1 MASLSIPKHRIIQRR
16 GIKMA
21 KEQPVHLDR
30 IGRRVDV
37 GDIIAVADFNGLML
51 ARIVKLNNKMIKVQR
66 FPKAY
71 SDGKGRNKYAYD
83 AIKLDQDDVAIHILQ
98 GGE

>member
-1 MASLSIPKHRIIQRR
+1 
-16 GIKMA
+16 MA
-21 KEQPVHLDR
+21 KELPVHLDR
-30 IGRRVDV
+30 IGRQVDV

-51 ARIVKLNNKMIKVQR
+51 ARVIKLNKKMIKVQR
-66 FPKAY
+66 FPKPY
-71 SDGKGRNKYAYD
+71 SNGKGRNKYAHD

>member
-1 MASLSIPKHRIIQRR
+1 
-16 GIKMA
+16 MA
-21 KEQPVHLDR
+21 KELPVHLDR
-30 IGRRVDV
+30 IGRQVDV

-51 ARIVKLNNKMIKVQR
+51 ARVIKLNKVMIKVQR
-66 FPKAY
+66 FPKPY
-71 SDGKGRNKYAYD
+71 GNGKGRNKYAHD

>member
-1 MASLSIPKHRIIQRR
+1 
-16 GIKMA
+16 MA
-21 KEQPVHLDR
+21 KEQPQHYDR
-30 IGRRVDV
+30 IGRQVSV
-37 GDIIAVADFNGLML
+37 GDIVAVADFNGLML

-71 SDGKGRNKYAYD
+71 RDGKGRNKYAHD
-83 AIKLDQDDVAIHILQ
+83 AIKLDSDDVAIHILQ